1 MIETDCAAY
10 FCRTSIKSNRMKIY
24 LISGLG
30 ADQRAFR
37 KLRFPD
43 TLEVIHL
50 DWIPARRQESLVEYA
65 ARLAEKIDTKH
76 PFYLLGLSFGG
87 MLATEIAKKLKPVH
101 TFLISST
108 PTFKELPWYYRLAG
122 QLNLEKLVPLSLLKK
137 ANSIGLKLLG
147 ARSPEERKLLQQLV
161 IDSDPVFMKWA
172 LTAILK
178 WRNLERPPNLSH
190 LHGNNDLILPMKY
203 TRPEVII
210 QHAGHFMVYANA
222 KEINTYLSSKL
233 VIETDAV

>member
-1 MIETDCAAY
+1 
-10 FCRTSIKSNRMKIY
+10 MKIY

-43 TLEVIHL
+43 TLEVVHL
-50 DWIPARRQESLVEYA
+50 DWIPARKKESLVEYA
-65 ARLAEKIDTKH
+65 TRLSERIDTEH

-87 MLATEIAKKLKPVH
+87 MLATEIAKKLSPVH

-108 PTFKELPWYYRLAG
+108 PTFKELPWYYRVAG
-122 QLNLEKLVPLSLLKK
+122 NLNLEKLVPLGLLKK

-178 WRNLERPPNLSH
+178 WRNLERPPNMSH
-190 LHGNNDLILPMKY
+190 LHGSSDLILPMKY
-203 TRPEVII
+203 TQPELII

-222 KEINTYLSSKL
+222 KEINAFLSSKL
-233 VIETDAV
+233 AIGPDAK